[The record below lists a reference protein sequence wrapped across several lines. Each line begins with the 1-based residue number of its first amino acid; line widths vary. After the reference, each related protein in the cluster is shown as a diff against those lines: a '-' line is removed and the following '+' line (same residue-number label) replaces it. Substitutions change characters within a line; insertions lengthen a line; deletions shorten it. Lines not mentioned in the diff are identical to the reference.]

1 MSELDVLVEEKA
13 IVPVLVAKVK
23 DYFKDPEHRKAFED
37 WYRKKYGKEY
47 EWR

>member
-1 MSELDVLVEEKA
+1 MTELSRLLEEKP
-13 IVPVLVAKVK
+13 ICTILAKKVQ
-23 DYFKDPEHRKAFED
+23 DYFKDEKHKREFEE